1 MKLYALRI
9 FVNEWE
15 RACQFYEQTLGL
27 PLKFKDSSMGW
38 AEFDV
43 GGASLALERVA
54 EDDAE
59 GSSLVGRF
67 LGISLEV
74 DDISATYEAL
84 QKKGV
89 EFVSP
94 PEKQTWGGTLAHF
107 KDPEGN
113 ILTLFDGPNSA
124 TGPGP

>member
-59 GSSLVGRF
+59 GRLPGWT
-67 LGISLEV
+67 ISR
-74 DDISATYEAL
+74 Y
-84 QKKGV
+84 
-89 EFVSP
+89 
-94 PEKQTWGGTLAHF
+94 LAR
-107 KDPEGN
+107 
-113 ILTLFDGPNSA
+113 SR
-124 TGPGP
+124 